1 MSHENLGNS
10 SKNRS
15 IILGGQ
21 VDTNS
26 DDGDDDGDDGGQVN
40 TNSDD
45 GDDGGL
51 VDTNVLLI
59 LGRTLAKGTLGGLFG
74 RKWLAAQFLLVA
86 SSLHGAKLC
95 NIRFGPLGDLVG
107 QLGGLPVNHLL
118 NEHHHLHG
126 QR

>member
-86 SSLHGAKLC
+86 SSLHRAKRSNTFWPSC
-95 NIRFGPLGDLVG
+95 DLVG
-107 QLGGLPVNHLL
+107 NLGGLPVNHLL
-118 NEHHHLHG
+118 NDHHHLHG

>member
-26 DDGDDDGDDGGQVN
+26 DDGDD
-40 TNSDD
+40 
-45 GDDGGL
+45 GGL
-51 VDTNVLLI
+51 VDNNVLLI

-86 SSLHGAKLC
+86 SSLHGAISFKKDVIYVLA
-95 NIRFGPLGDLVG
+95 L
-107 QLGGLPVNHLL
+107 
-118 NEHHHLHG
+118 
-126 QR
+126 

>member
-26 DDGDDDGDDGGQVN
+26 DDGDDGGQVN

-51 VDTNVLLI
+51 VDNNVLLI

-74 RKWLAAQFLLVA
+74 RKWLAEQFL
-86 SSLHGAKLC
+86 
-95 NIRFGPLGDLVG
+95 
-107 QLGGLPVNHLL
+107 
-118 NEHHHLHG
+118 
-126 QR
+126 

>member
-26 DDGDDDGDDGGQVN
+26 DDGDDGGDGGQV
-40 TNSDD
+40 
-45 GDDGGL
+45 
-51 VDTNVLLI
+51 DTNLLLI

-118 NEHHHLHG
+118 NDHHHLHG